1 MNESPY
7 VLYSYMGNQLQ
18 NSNASKVV
26 GEVGDKILF
35 YARKNLSEVRSFKYH
50 LSWQDLSKS
59 YLLQKNVKN
68 EIDAKKVW

>member
-26 GEVGDKILF
+26 LEVGDKILF
-35 YARKNLSEVRSFKYH
+35 YARKNLSEVRSFKYD
-50 LSWQDLSKS
+50 LYWQDLRES
-59 YLLQKNVKN
+59 YLLQRNIKNQT
-68 EIDAKKVW
+68 DAKT

>member
-26 GEVGDKILF
+26 VEVGDKILF
-35 YARKNLSEVRSFKYH
+35 YARKNLSEVRSFKDDLY
-50 LSWQDLSKS
+50 WQDLRES
-59 YLLQKNVKN
+59 YLLQRNIKNQT
-68 EIDAKKVW
+68 DAKT

>member
-26 GEVGDKILF
+26 VEVGDKILF

-50 LSWQDLSKS
+50 SSWLDLSES
-59 YLLQKNVKN
+59 YLMQSNIKN
-68 EIDAKKVW
+68 ETDAET

>member
-26 GEVGDKILF
+26 VEVGDKILF
-35 YARKNLSEVRSFKYH
+35 YARKNLSEVKSFKC
-50 LSWQDLSKS
+50 
-59 YLLQKNVKN
+59 NVR
-68 EIDAKKVW
+68 V

>member
-26 GEVGDKILF
+26 VEVGDKILF
-35 YARKNLSEVRSFKYH
+35 YARKNLSEVRSFKYD
-50 LSWQDLSKS
+50 LYWQDLRES
-59 YLLQKNVKN
+59 YLLQRNIKNQT
-68 EIDAKKVW
+68 DAKT

>member
-26 GEVGDKILF
+26 VEVGDKILF
-35 YARKNLSEVRSFKYH
+35 YARKNLSEVRSFKYD
-50 LSWQDLSKS
+50 LYWQDLRES
-59 YLLQKNVKN
+59 YLLQRNIKNGTYA
-68 EIDAKKVW
+68 ET

>member
-26 GEVGDKILF
+26 VEVGDKILF
-35 YARKNLSEVRSFKYH
+35 YARKNLSGVRSFKYH
-50 LSWQDLSKS
+50 SSLVGSK
-59 YLLQKNVKN
+59 QKLFSA
-68 EIDAKKVW
+68 E